1 MRYLLTFVLI
11 VAALTSPFDSL
22 TLAQARDNTRF
33 PELRPEQYSPAQKA
47 FVTDLTKPPRNGSV
61 STGPFRVYLRSPEFG
76 RHALG
81 MSDYLRWGTSLDPRL
96 IELTILISARHW
108 SSSYIWRAH
117 YPAAVK
123 NGLDPKIPAAMAA
136 GRRPEGM
143 KPDEAAIYDLLTE
156 MYRDKRVSDAS
167 FNAAVA
173 KYGEKGVTDIVGLA
187 SYYGITAMALIASN
201 APTLPGEEPK
211 LQTLA
216 QVFPR

>member
-1 MRYLLTFVLI
+1 MKQLLTLALV
-11 VAALTSPFDSL
+11 VAALTIPQL
-22 TLAQARDNTRF
+22 TVAQEGARF

-47 FVTDLTKPPRNGSV
+47 FVADLTKPPRNGNV

-81 MSDYLRWGTSLDPRL
+81 MSDYLRWGTSLDARL
-96 IELTILISARHW
+96 VEFTILISARHW

-123 NGLDPKIPAAMAA
+123 NGLDPKVPAAMAA

-143 KPDEAAIYDLLTE
+143 KPDETVIYDLLTQ
-156 MYRDKRVSDAS
+156 MYRDKRVSDAA

-173 KYGEKGVTDIVGLA
+173 RFGEKGVTDIVGLA

-201 APTLPGEEPK
+201 APTLPGDEPK

-216 QVFPR
+216 QVFPS